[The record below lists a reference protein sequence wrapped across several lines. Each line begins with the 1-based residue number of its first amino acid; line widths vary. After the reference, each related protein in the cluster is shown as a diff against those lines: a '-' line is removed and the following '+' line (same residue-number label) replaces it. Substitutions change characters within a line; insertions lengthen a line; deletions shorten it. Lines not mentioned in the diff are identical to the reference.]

1 MPHLRYKENV
11 QRQEFKS
18 VESKVRYVPY
28 FKDWRKIDLQDFQ

>member
-1 MPHLRYKENV
+1 MMLIDAATIAIRYKENV

-28 FKDWRKIDLQDFQ
+28 FKDW